1 MFPES
6 SSYGSSKLAP
16 KNESSVCS
24 FGIISIDSN
33 SPGSIAGTVI
43 SDFIPS
49 CVNVKSVISSSV
61 SLLIKTTKFGW
72 KSRNTVSPP
81 PTTVIIIKTK
91 IYFLKSDVLQII
103 YSNMIYHVRINY
115 LEDITFE
122 KIYFSFNDYDGCWW
136 RTDGVPTFPTELSC
150 LY

>member
-1 MFPES
+1 DRNVTGVQTCALPIC
-6 SSYGSSKLAP
+6 SKLAP

-33 SPGSIAGTVI
+33 SPGSIAGPVI

-49 CVNVKSVISSSV
+49 CVNVESVISSSV

-91 IYFLKSDVLQII
+91 IYSLKGDVLQII
-103 YSNMIYHVRINY
+103 YYNMLYHNRTTTYRVYKRFRHRKS
-115 LEDITFE
+115 L
-122 KIYFSFNDYDGCWW
+122 FS
-136 RTDGVPTFPTELSC
+136 
-150 LY
+150 